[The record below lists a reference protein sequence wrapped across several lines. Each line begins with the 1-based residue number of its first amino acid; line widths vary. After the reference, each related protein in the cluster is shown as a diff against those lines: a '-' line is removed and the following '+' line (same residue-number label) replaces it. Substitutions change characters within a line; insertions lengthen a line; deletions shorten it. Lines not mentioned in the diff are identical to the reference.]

1 MTADPGAVTT
11 LRTDTTAL
19 DLERLHVAARSVLEW
34 LDEPGTDR
42 LDTTPTE
49 HLRHHAEALLD
60 AHGSPTPFAATRA
73 HALRVRN
80 ELTLLATERSLTIA
94 VWVDDALH
102 IADHGLQVVTTDPAE
117 VGG

>member
-11 LRTDTTAL
+11 LRTDTTVL
-19 DLERLHVAARSVLEW
+19 ELERLHVAARSVLEW
-34 LDEPGTDR
+34 LGETGNGR
-42 LDTTPTE
+42 LDPTQAE

-94 VWVDDALH
+94 VWIDDALH
-102 IADHGLQVVTTDPAE
+102 LADHGPQMVTEDPLE
-117 VGG
+117 GGG